1 MRGWDDLSSDMAFF
15 SSSDRSEQLI
25 LGHTAPD
32 DLPEESARV
41 AKLLT
46 ALRSPMASDGAG
58 EQEAVSTIVAAIV
71 AAPVSLDT
79 ARRRRMLPQLLTAK
93 VAAAAAAVLLVGTG
107 AAAAT
112 GSLPDAA
119 QSSVSRALT
128 HVDVSIPD
136 PNDHANDHATGA
148 GDHPQPGDHGAA
160 IGPDATGP
168 AMKGLCTAWAARGKG
183 DTDRGNSGDSV
194 AFTNLRHSAHD
205 AGMLVKEYCHDV
217 LTAQPKSSNGD
228 ASDPSGD
235 QGQSA
240 DHRQNGDHS
249 PTGGNGPAVET
260 PNSGGV
266 DTGST
271 ASDGANSNGADH
283 AAPPASA
290 GSGNAKSDHGSSSG
304 SDHPTVRP

>member
-1 MRGWDDLSSDMAFF
+1 MAFF
-15 SSSDRSEQLI
+15 SSSDRTEQLI
-25 LGHTAPD
+25 TGRSAPD
-32 DLPEESARV
+32 DLPDESARV

-58 EQEAVSTIVAAIV
+58 EQEAVSTIVAAIA

-119 QSSVSRALT
+119 QSSVSRALS
-128 HVDVSIPD
+128 HVDVSIPN
-136 PNDHANDHATGA
+136 PNDHGDDHANDHATGA
-148 GDHPQPGDHGAA
+148 GDHPQPGNHGAA
-160 IGPDATGP
+160 IGPDATGS
-168 AMKGLCTAWAARGKG
+168 AKKGLCTAWAARGKD
-183 DTDRGNSGDSV
+183 DTERGNSANSV
-194 AFTNLRHSAHD
+194 AFTNLRHTAHD

-217 LTAQPKSSNGD
+217 LTVGPKSPNGD
-228 ASDPSGD
+228 SSDPSGD

-240 DHRQNGDHS
+240 DHRQNGDQS
-249 PTGGNGPAVET
+249 PAGDHGPAVET
-260 PNSGGV
+260 PNSGGI
-266 DTGST
+266 DTGAS
-271 ASDGANSNGADH
+271 ASDGANDGGAGH

-290 GSGNAKSDHGSSSG
+290 GSGNDGADHGSSSG
-304 SDHPTVRP
+304 PDHPTGRP